1 MGTAGESG
9 RGEGGASG
17 RGTSGEG
24 GKAEPEGGMGGES
37 GSESTGGR
45 GAMSGAGGAGG
56 NAGASAGSSGVG
68 GNAGASAG
76 ASGAG
81 GAGGSSGSGGAAA
94 GMAGSAGSGPT
105 GFSGPDPT
113 LYYTFDARDLS
124 GNALADRAGSYD
136 GTVGTSIQVEPNAP
150 VGDAMVFPGGSTQS
164 SIVSPNVPLADRFTL
179 SVWIKTSAFPTGEA
193 LRPLSLG
200 APRPTEPIGRGW
212 ALGIVSGE
220 LRFAVHATLSEIAA
234 FPIALDQ
241 WVHAV
246 AVSDVPNRTIRIYRN
261 GALADETA
269 TEDPSIIFAT
279 AGFVLGYQTT
289 TNDRFFVGAM
299 DELALFSGLV
309 LTPAQ
314 SSELYALGSAGTP
327 IRN

>member
-1 MGTAGESG
+1 
-9 RGEGGASG
+9 
-17 RGTSGEG
+17 
-24 GKAEPEGGMGGES
+24 
-37 GSESTGGR
+37 
-45 GAMSGAGGAGG
+45 
-56 NAGASAGSSGVG
+56 
-68 GNAGASAG
+68 
-76 ASGAG
+76 
-81 GAGGSSGSGGAAA
+81 
-94 GMAGSAGSGPT
+94 
-105 GFSGPDPT
+105 
-113 LYYTFDARDLS
+113 
-124 GNALADRAGSYD
+124 
-136 GTVGTSIQVEPNAP
+136 
-150 VGDAMVFPGGSTQS
+150 MVFPGGGTES

-179 SVWIKTSAFPTGEA
+179 SVWIKASAFPTGEA

-220 LRFAVHATLSEIAA
+220 LRFAVHATLSEIVA
-234 FPIALDQ
+234 FPIALDE

-261 GALADETA
+261 GTLANEAMTD
-269 TEDPSIIFAT
+269 DPSIIFAT

-314 SSELYALGSAGTP
+314 ISELYALGSAGTP
-327 IRN
+327 VRN

>member
-1 MGTAGESG
+1 
-9 RGEGGASG
+9 
-17 RGTSGEG
+17 
-24 GKAEPEGGMGGES
+24 
-37 GSESTGGR
+37 
-45 GAMSGAGGAGG
+45 
-56 NAGASAGSSGVG
+56 
-68 GNAGASAG
+68 
-76 ASGAG
+76 
-81 GAGGSSGSGGAAA
+81 
-94 GMAGSAGSGPT
+94 
-105 GFSGPDPT
+105 
-113 LYYTFDARDLS
+113 
-124 GNALADRAGSYD
+124 
-136 GTVGTSIQVEPNAP
+136 
-150 VGDAMVFPGGSTQS
+150 MVFPGGSTQS

-179 SVWIKTSAFPTGEA
+179 SVWIKTSTFPTGEA

-234 FPIALDQ
+234 FPIALDE

-261 GALADETA
+261 GALADEA
-269 TEDPSIIFAT
+269 TTDDPAIIFAT

-309 LTPAQ
+309 LTPSQ
-314 SSELYALGSAGTP
+314 ISELYALGSAGSP
-327 IRN
+327 IRT

>member
-1 MGTAGESG
+1 
-9 RGEGGASG
+9 
-17 RGTSGEG
+17 
-24 GKAEPEGGMGGES
+24 MGGEAGGENGGS
-37 GSESTGGR
+37 G
-45 GAMSGAGGAGG
+45 GAVSGAGG
-56 NAGASAGSSGVG
+56 NAGAWSGASGSGGAGGS
-68 GNAGASAG
+68 AGASSG

-81 GAGGSSGSGGAAA
+81 GATAGASGT
-94 GMAGSAGSGPT
+94 AGSGPT

-113 LYYTFDARDLS
+113 LYYTFDAGDLNGS
-124 GNALADRAGSYD
+124 VLADRAGSYD
-136 GTVGTSIQVEPNAP
+136 GTVGSSIGFEANAP
-150 VGDAMVFPGGSTQS
+150 VGDAMVFPGGTTES

-179 SVWIKTSAFPTGEA
+179 SVWIKASAFPTGEA

-234 FPIALDQ
+234 FPIALDE
-241 WVHAV
+241 WVHTV
-246 AVSDVPNRTIRIYRN
+246 AVSDVPNRIIRIYRN
-261 GALADETA
+261 GALADEAMTD
-269 TEDPSIIFAT
+269 DPSIIFAT

-299 DELALFSGLV
+299 DELALFSGIV

-314 SSELYALGSAGTP
+314 ISELYALGNAGTP
-327 IRN
+327 IRI